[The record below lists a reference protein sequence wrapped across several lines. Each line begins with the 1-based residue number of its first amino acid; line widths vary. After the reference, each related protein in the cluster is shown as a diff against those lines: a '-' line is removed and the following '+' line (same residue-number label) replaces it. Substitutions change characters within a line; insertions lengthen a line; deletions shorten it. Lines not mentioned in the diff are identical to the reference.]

1 MDVDVYRR
9 MSVTKATAFKQ
20 RDKGLYST
28 YLCNIGKAVL
38 MRNDSDEHSPCVECT
53 YLVNEKKRSI
63 SLMELMH
70 GKYDVIFVS
79 SDVDE
84 QKNF

>member
-1 MDVDVYRR
+1 MYRR
-9 MSVTKATAFKQ
+9 MNVTNATAFKQ
-20 RDKGLYST
+20 RNKGVYST

-38 MRNDSDEHSPCVECT
+38 MRNDSDEQAPCMECT
-53 YLVNEKKRSI
+53 YLVNEKKRLI
-63 SLMELMH
+63 SLLELMH

>member
-1 MDVDVYRR
+1 MYRR
-9 MSVTKATAFKQ
+9 MNVTNATAFKQ
-20 RDKGLYST
+20 RNKGVYST

-38 MRNDSDEHSPCVECT
+38 MRNDSDEQSLCMEYT
-53 YLVNEKKRSI
+53 YLVNEKKRLI
-63 SLMELMH
+63 SLLELMH

>member
-1 MDVDVYRR
+1 
-9 MSVTKATAFKQ
+9 
-20 RDKGLYST
+20 
-28 YLCNIGKAVL
+28 
-38 MRNDSDEHSPCVECT
+38 MRNDSDEQSLCMEYT

-63 SLMELMH
+63 SLLELMH

-79 SDVDE
+79 SDADE

>member
-1 MDVDVYRR
+1 MN
-9 MSVTKATAFKQ
+9 VTNATAFKQ
-20 RDKGLYST
+20 RNKGLYST
-28 YLCNIGKAVL
+28 YLCNIGMAML
-38 MRNDSDEHSPCVECT
+38 MRNDSDEQSLCMEYT

>member
-1 MDVDVYRR
+1 MYRR
-9 MSVTKATAFKQ
+9 MNVTNATAFKQ
-20 RDKGLYST
+20 RNKGVYST

-38 MRNDSDEHSPCVECT
+38 MRNDSDEQSPCMECT
-53 YLVNEKKRSI
+53 YLVNEKKHSI
-63 SLMELMH
+63 SLLELMH

>member
-1 MDVDVYRR
+1 MYRR
-9 MSVTKATAFKQ
+9 MNVTNATAFKQ
-20 RDKGLYST
+20 RNKGVYST

-38 MRNDSDEHSPCVECT
+38 MRNDSDEQSPCMECT
-53 YLVNEKKRSI
+53 YLVNEKKRLI
-63 SLMELMH
+63 SLLELMH

-79 SDVDE
+79 SDMDE

>member
-1 MDVDVYRR
+1 MYRR
-9 MSVTKATAFKQ
+9 MNVTNATAFKQ
-20 RDKGLYST
+20 RNKGVYST

-38 MRNDSDEHSPCVECT
+38 MRNDSDEHSPCMECT
-53 YLVNEKKRSI
+53 YLVNEKKRLI
-63 SLMELMH
+63 SLLELMH

>member
-1 MDVDVYRR
+1 MNVDMYRR
-9 MSVTKATAFKQ
+9 MSVTNATAFKQ
-20 RDKGLYST
+20 RNKGLYIT

-53 YLVNEKKRSI
+53 YLVNEKKSSI
-63 SLMELMH
+63 SLLELMH

-79 SDVDE
+79 SDADE
-84 QKNF
+84 

>member
-1 MDVDVYRR
+1 
-9 MSVTKATAFKQ
+9 MSVANANRFRQ
-20 RDKGLYST
+20 SNKGYSI

-38 MRNDSDEHSPCVECT
+38 MRNDSDEQSPCRECT
-53 YLVNEKKRSI
+53 YLVNEKKHSI

-79 SDVDE
+79 SDVE
-84 QKNF
+84 E

>member
-1 MDVDVYRR
+1 MNVDMYRR
-9 MSVTKATAFKQ
+9 MSVTNATAFKQ
-20 RDKGLYST
+20 KNKGYNT
-28 YLCNIGKAVL
+28 YLCNIGRAML
-38 MRNDSDEHSPCVECT
+38 MRNDSDEQSLCMEYT

-63 SLMELMH
+63 SLLELMH